1 MGSQQ
6 RPLLKRR
13 RGQNWAHDVTTP
25 QKQESSKCLPQTESG
40 TFICKLALEERHRV
54 LPRGNQASKQQVP
67 GRGRAKRVAPRCAF
81 SDEQSKATPRPC
93 RGDHTGLGGTCGV
106 SGGQPRS
113 ILQLHVLHTLCCT
126 LTAASGAAALR
137 PLGRSGRRDPLAFA
151 ADAEWHRWGQKCNLP
166 PPLVPDLA
174 KYLTA

>member
-67 GRGRAKRVAPRCAF
+67 GRGRAKRVAPDALSLTSRAKPPPGPAGVTTRDSEELVVSLEGSPEASSSYMCF
-81 SDEQSKATPRPC
+81 TPSVA
-93 RGDHTGLGGTCGV
+93 LW
-106 SGGQPRS
+106 
-113 ILQLHVLHTLCCT
+113 LQLLVRLRCDLW
-126 LTAASGAAALR
+126 GAAGVGTPSPSLLMQNGIAE
-137 PLGRSGRRDPLAFA
+137 GRNAIC
-151 ADAEWHRWGQKCNLP
+151 HRL
-166 PPLVPDLA
+166 
-174 KYLTA
+174 